1 MGSWFWQ
8 AFFFVLLPGSLA
20 VGQKFHLSSGL
31 ILGVGLFALVLM
43 GLLPARMLRQGV
55 TKGQPARI
63 LVWVISIG
71 SQATMCV
78 LFVLLPGSGVA
89 WRGCVRGVTCERGR
103 NQYDPEIFFPC
114 LAFTLATVVS
124 LVLVSTELAF
134 KKDEFL
140 RLVRN
145 RAEPEAIV
153 IKQVIVSSSKTNEE
167 ADLRCP
173 KCGTNAGC
181 EAYYNN
187 CDNICYMTY
196 CTKCVHEHGL
206 YVRLEEISEKENLV

>member
-71 SQATMCV
+71 SQAIMCV
-78 LFVLLPGSGVA
+78 FFVLLPGSGVA
-89 WRGCVRGVTCERGR
+89 WRGCVRGMTCGRGR

-134 KKDEFL
+134 KRDEFL
-140 RLVRN
+140 KNRADNRKEARWRLWRN
-145 RAEPEAIV
+145 YVYSTTAEPEAIV
-153 IKQVIVSSSKTNEE
+153 IEEVIVSSSKTNDDDE
-167 ADLRCP
+167 ANLRCP
-173 KCGTNAGC
+173 K
-181 EAYYNN
+181 
-187 CDNICYMTY
+187 
-196 CTKCVHEHGL
+196 
-206 YVRLEEISEKENLV
+206 